1 MLRLAQGEMQCLKN
15 ALQLQANM
23 PEPVRSSVLRDM
35 KAIMPNMNIDNSD
48 HARRLSSY
56 LSASLGSQPYDDDFI
71 RMLRGRIKGY
81 I

>member
-1 MLRLAQGEMQCLKN
+1 MLRLTQGEMQCLKN
-15 ALQLQANM
+15 AMKLQENM

-35 KAIMPNMNIDNSD
+35 EAIAPTMNIDGSN

-71 RMLRGRIKGY
+71 RMLRGRIKEY